1 MSGVLLGMSEHAP
14 LCADFLVLDVA
25 SNGGNPAVPLAK
37 ALPHAQIV
45 ATDLSPV
52 AVSFISGYAQAEGV
66 TNVMPQPA
74 DAQNL
79 EQFKDCTFAA
89 VTCSY
94 GLMFM
99 PDHARALREAYRV
112 LQPGGL
118 YVATV
123 WAPLDTF
130 QFGQVSIAHFFL
142 DRGTP
147 SQHAVSTLATD
158 MCTASAYIKVEKV
171 QKSPPHI
178 RMHV

>member
-1 MSGVLLGMSEHAP
+1 M
-14 LCADFLVLDVA
+14 CADFRVLDVA

-37 ALPHAQIV
+37 ALPYARIV

-66 TNVMPQPA
+66 TNVTAQPA

-79 EQFKDCTFAA
+79 EQFSDCTFAA

-99 PDHARALREAYRV
+99 PDHAQALREAYRV
-112 LQPGGL
+112 LLPGGL
-118 YVATV
+118 FVATV

-130 QFGQVSIAHFFL
+130 QFGQVSIAHFCCHH
-142 DRGTP
+142 GIP
-147 SQHAVSTLATD
+147 SQHHVKAI
-158 MCTASAYIKVEKV
+158 CTASHASDMLAESVNE
-171 QKSPPHI
+171 PPPYLDAC
-178 RMHV
+178 

>member
-1 MSGVLLGMSEHAP
+1 MSAP
-14 LCADFLVLDVA
+14 VYVCRFYAGFRLLDVA

-37 ALPHAQIV
+37 ALPHAQV
-45 ATDLSPV
+45 LATDLSPV
-52 AVSFISGYAQAEGV
+52 AVSFISSYAKAEGV
-66 TNVMPQPA
+66 TNVTAQPA

-79 EQFKDCTFAA
+79 EQLQDCTFAA

-123 WAPLDTF
+123 WAPLETF
-130 QFGQVSIAHFFL
+130 QFGQVSNAPFPAHDSIF
-142 DRGTP
+142 
-147 SQHAVSTLATD
+147 
-158 MCTASAYIKVEKV
+158 YKI
-171 QKSPPHI
+171 
-178 RMHV
+178 

>member
-1 MSGVLLGMSEHAP
+1 MS
-14 LCADFLVLDVA
+14 ADFWVLDVA

-52 AVSFISGYAQAEGV
+52 AVSFISDYAQAEGV
-66 TNVMPQPA
+66 TNVTAQPA

-79 EQFKDCTFAA
+79 EQFHDCTFAA

-99 PDHARALREAYRV
+99 PDHAQALREAYRV

-130 QFGQVSIAHFFL
+130 QFGQVSIVHFQ
-142 DRGTP
+142 RHHGTP
-147 SQHAVSTLATD
+147 LQHVLLMLASVI
-158 MCTASAYIKVEKV
+158 CICLCICQQSL
-171 QKSPPHI
+171 
-178 RMHV
+178 